1 MDIDRTH
8 LATVVTPTTI
18 SCVERHD
25 EAMRPS
31 PIRHRY
37 HYVLFRG
44 IHSCVRISEGDEGEQ
59 C

>member
-1 MDIDRTH
+1 MDIERTH

-44 IHSCVRISEGDEGEQ
+44 IHSCVRISEGEQ